1 MRENMNR
8 RTFVTKGCACGALLL
23 AGTSCGISETPE
35 SKPPK
40 EDYTLPI
47 NPPQVMA
54 VLTDI
59 DGSGDK
65 NLVDAVFTRWGR
77 QCFHSQSGLKAFTEQ
92 QRANFQGYVDYVNG
106 NRSRYW
112 EKLDYDKDGGII
124 NVTSRKFGKCPCAYA
139 QCPQPAKA
147 LCTHCCKAFQT
158 ELFKAMTGRDVTVQI
173 DESILLGGE
182 RCRTTVRLLAR
193 KQTDGVGDK

>member
-1 MRENMNR
+1 MNQNMNR
-8 RTFVTKGCACGALLL
+8 RTFVTQGCACGALLL
-23 AGTSCGISETPE
+23 AGTSPGLSETTE

-40 EDYTLPI
+40 DDLTHPV

-59 DGSGDK
+59 DRSGDK
-65 NLVDAVFTRWGR
+65 SLIDAVFTRWGY
-77 QCFHSQSGLKAFTEQ
+77 QCFHTRGDLKTFAEQ

-112 EKLDYDKDGGII
+112 EKLNYDKDGGII
-124 NVTSRKFGKCPCAYA
+124 KVTSRKFGKCPCAYA
-139 QCPQPAKA
+139 QCQQPAKA
-147 LCTHCCKAFQT
+147 LCTHCCKALQT

-182 RCRTTVRLLAR
+182 RCRTTVHLLEQN
-193 KQTDGVGDK
+193 K

>member
-1 MRENMNR
+1 
-8 RTFVTKGCACGALLL
+8 
-23 AGTSCGISETPE
+23 
-35 SKPPK
+35 
-40 EDYTLPI
+40 
-47 NPPQVMA
+47 MA

-59 DGSGDK
+59 DRSGDK
-65 NLVDAVFTRWGR
+65 NLIDAVFTRWGY
-77 QCFHSQSGLKAFTEQ
+77 QCFHTRGDLKAFAEQ

-124 NVTSRKFGKCPCAYA
+124 KVTSRKFGKCPCAYA
-139 QCPQPAKA
+139 QCQQPAKA
-147 LCTHCCKAFQT
+147 LCTHCCKALQT

-182 RCRTTVRLLAR
+182 RCRTTVHILEE
-193 KQTDGVGDK
+193 KTK

>member
-1 MRENMNR
+1 MNNNINR
-8 RTFVTKGCACGALLL
+8 RTFVTQGCACGALLL
-23 AGTSCGISETPE
+23 AGTSPGISETTE
-35 SKPPK
+35 TKPPK
-40 EDYTLPI
+40 DDLTHPV

-59 DGSGDK
+59 DRSGDK
-65 NLVDAVFTRWGR
+65 SLIDAVFTRWGY
-77 QCFHSQSGLKAFTEQ
+77 QCFHTRSDLKAFAEK

-124 NVTSRKFGKCPCAYA
+124 KVTSRKFGKCPCAYA
-139 QCPQPAKA
+139 QCSQPAKA
-147 LCTHCCKAFQT
+147 LCTHCCKALQT
-158 ELFKAMTGRDVTVQI
+158 ELFKTMTGRDVTVQI

-182 RCRTTVRLLAR
+182 RCRTTVHILEE
-193 KQTDGVGDK
+193 KTK